1 MRVYLRCNDS
11 WSDRCSCRVGS
22 CMHAMRRRRG
32 AGGGVDVEGRTLR
45 FDSTSRRHV
54 THLLRAAPSGDPP
67 LSLHI
72 SCTSS
77 TRAACRRHPSQIRI
91 LDLPR
96 LHSTSYVPSI
106 RCSSSLRNQL
116 TIKYSTTAHGLSRHP
131 RAGLYIS
138 YHRTALCSSPPPTL
152 ATLSFVPLVS
162 DGTFSSVPACA
173 HCAIFQILIRAYIC
187 LGNRP

>member
-1 MRVYLRCNDS
+1 MRVYLRCDNS
-11 WSDRCSCRVGS
+11 CSDCGSCRVGT

-32 AGGGVDVEGRTLR
+32 AGGGVDVEGRTLS
-45 FDSTSRRHV
+45 FDSTPRNHV
-54 THLLRAAPSGDPP
+54 THTLRASPSGDPP

-106 RCSSSLRNQL
+106 RCSSGLRNQL
-116 TIKYSTTAHGLSRHP
+116 TIKSSTTAHGLSRHP
-131 RAGLYIS
+131 RADLYIS
-138 YHRTALCSSPPPTL
+138 YHRTALCSSPPLRL

-162 DGTFSSVPACA
+162 DGTFSSMPACA
-173 HCAIFQILIRAYIC
+173 HYAIFQILTRAYIC
-187 LGNRP
+187 PGNRP